1 MRMRVIITDP
11 EERYSVAVQIVKE
24 CKVVLFETN
33 FEPEL
38 QQDFIIALDEHFDL
52 FNVRKTP
59 QGCTLMAKLGVK
71 NDASEC
77 TGSIILSTMLIFEK
91 NIVL

>member
-1 MRMRVIITDP
+1 MRVIITDP

-38 QQDFIIALDEHFDL
+38 QQDFVQALDEHFDL
-52 FNVRKTP
+52 FKVKKA
-59 QGCTLMAKLGVK
+59 QQSCTMMARLGEK
-71 NDASEC
+71 NRASDREE
-77 TGSIILSTMLIFEK
+77 SIILSTMLIFEK

>member
-38 QQDFIIALDEHFDL
+38 QQDFVQALDEHFDL
-52 FNVRKTP
+52 FKVRKTQ
-59 QGCTLMAKLGVK
+59 QGCTMMSKLVVK

>member
-1 MRMRVIITDP
+1 MRMRVIIIDP
-11 EERYSVAVQIVKE
+11 DERYSVAVQIVKE

-52 FNVRKTP
+52 FNVRRTP

>member
-1 MRMRVIITDP
+1 MRVIITDP

-38 QQDFIIALDEHFDL
+38 QQDFVQALDEHFDL
-52 FNVRKTP
+52 FKVKKTQ
-59 QGCTLMAKLGVK
+59 QGCTMMSRLGEK
-71 NDASEC
+71 NRASDREE
-77 TGSIILSTMLIFEK
+77 SIILSTMLIFE
-91 NIVL
+91 NTIVL

>member
-1 MRMRVIITDP
+1 MRVIITDP

-38 QQDFIIALDEHFDL
+38 QQDFVLALDEHFDL

-59 QGCTLMAKLGVK
+59 QGCTLMSRLGVK

-77 TGSIILSTMLIFEK
+77 TESIILSTMLIFEK